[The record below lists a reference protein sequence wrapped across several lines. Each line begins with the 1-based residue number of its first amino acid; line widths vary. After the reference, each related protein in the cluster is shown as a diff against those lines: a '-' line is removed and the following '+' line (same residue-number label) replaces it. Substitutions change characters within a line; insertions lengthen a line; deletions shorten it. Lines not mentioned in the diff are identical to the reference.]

1 MIASVKACW
10 IRLPQEGA
18 EAYENAELVFGPALS
33 LPNAEV
39 SAPLQTGRKVKD
51 EARRAWDEVWGDSFE
66 QVLQQVDWKDATRVL
81 EFDCGE
87 GFSTLHLCA
96 RLAPHAQLVAV
107 ENNPYR
113 ADRARN
119 RLESRYPGRTQ
130 VVVGDP
136 VVQPVPPGPYDV
148 IVWAFDRTVALVKGQ
163 IPTLAVPLGQ
173 EAVLL
178 KTLKMLRR
186 WAGARTRFVLWD
198 RSWERCAFLPGSPSL
213 QILMDQLDQ
222 AHNSHCLN
230 PWSKWVE
237 PCNWVSQL
245 QLAGFFCKNLLPQQR
260 AALPGSTLYR
270 AIEKGLVYQAEE
282 FVGSEF
288 SAQLQ
293 RELDLRKLDPAATIF
308 GPQTLAVMASCD
320 PGLA

>member
-18 EAYENAELVFGPALS
+18 EAYESADLGLGSVLS
-33 LPNAEV
+33 LPNTELSV
-39 SAPLQTGRKVKD
+39 PLQAGRKNKD
-51 EARRAWDEVWGDSFE
+51 DARRLWDEVWGDSFE
-66 QVLQQVDWKDATRVL
+66 QILQQIDWKDAIRVL

-96 RLAPHAQLVAV
+96 RLAPQAQLTAV
-107 ENNPYR
+107 ESNPYR

-119 RLESRYPGRTQ
+119 RLESRFPARTQ

-136 VVQPVPPGPYDV
+136 VVQPVPPGPYDL
-148 IVWAFDRTVALVKGQ
+148 IVWAFDRTVALTKGQ

-173 EAVLL
+173 EVVLL

-186 WAGARTRFVLWD
+186 WAGPRTRFLLWD
-198 RSWERCAFLPGSPSL
+198 RSWERCTFLPGSSSL
-213 QILMDQLDQ
+213 QQLMDLLEKSQ
-222 AHNSHCLN
+222 NEHCQN

-245 QLAGFFCKNLLPQQR
+245 QLAGFFCKTLLPQQR
-260 AALPGSTLYR
+260 AALPGSPLYR
-270 AIEKGLVYQAEE
+270 AIEKGLLYQAEE
-282 FVGSEF
+282 FVGAEF
-288 SAQLQ
+288 GAQLQ
-293 RELDLRKLDPAATIF
+293 RELDLRKLDAAATLF

-320 PGLA
+320 PGQA